1 MYATDTLRLQI
12 LKVIEQMRF
21 PPPETKLYFL
31 NQKIYDK
38 IEHVPNHQLENDAA
52 IHKLHSGKHTNRY

>member
-21 PPPETKLYFL
+21 PPTETKLYFL
-31 NQKIYDK
+31 NQKKHIKKNRIFLSTDNQMK
-38 IEHVPNHQLENDAA
+38 SSFRFHLVPRF
-52 IHKLHSGKHTNRY
+52 S